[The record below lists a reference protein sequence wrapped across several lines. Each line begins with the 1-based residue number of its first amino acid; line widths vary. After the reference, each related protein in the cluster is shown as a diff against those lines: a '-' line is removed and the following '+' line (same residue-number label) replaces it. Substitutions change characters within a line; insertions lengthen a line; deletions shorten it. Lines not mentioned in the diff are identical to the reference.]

1 MKYDKKATQYFECFF
16 TEVYE
21 IAMAQ
26 SDNTISPL
34 DAIEKI
40 HALIAVI
47 EDLTVETPIV
57 DLEKT
62 YVEARLEFE
71 DAERTYVEREMDLDT
86 MLTQYHKEFRK

>member
-1 MKYDKKATQYFECFF
+1 MKYANKSDQYFQCFF
-16 TEVYE
+16 KEVYE

-26 SDNTISPL
+26 CDEKITAT
-34 DAIEKI
+34 DAISKI

-62 YVEARLEFE
+62 YVDARLEFE

>member
-16 TEVYE
+16 IEVYE
-21 IAMAQ
+21 ITMAQ
-26 SDNTISPL
+26 CDEKITAEY
-34 DAIEKI
+34 AIEKI
-40 HALIAVI
+40 HDLIAVI
-47 EDLTVETPIV
+47 EDLTVETPII